1 MHARG
6 IILLLLL
13 LLYALKRFGNGR
25 GIEICR
31 WWIRAADCADFAAA
45 SYVANVCPNIA
56 AM

>member
-6 IILLLLL
+6 IILLLL

-45 SYVANVCPNIA
+45 CYVANVCPNIA